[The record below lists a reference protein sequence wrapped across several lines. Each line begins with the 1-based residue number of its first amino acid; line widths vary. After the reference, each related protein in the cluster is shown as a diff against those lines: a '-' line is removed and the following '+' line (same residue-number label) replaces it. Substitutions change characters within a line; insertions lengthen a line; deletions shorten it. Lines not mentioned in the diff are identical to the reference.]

1 MKKIT
6 KEQKYMASLFVIVV
20 TSIILF
26 FYPEL
31 VKYPYSYTSIEEKKN
46 AVEQNNGTLTSNEL
60 AIKGLVNQK
69 EGKTT
74 EENNVNNE
82 ALKLKRN
89 INVDDFKLD
98 IPSLLISLEQKSYD
112 KNLKLTIQYDLIKT
126 VGATQTFGNPEGNP
140 SEPTNPSEQLE
151 GTTPGATPETTPA
164 EGASDPTKTD
174 EANKEIASEGD
185 KTIAGKPVENEETN
199 KKNAKVEFSAEEI
212 EKGVLTIDG
221 LNTTIV
227 PIIVEGKYNDVR
239 SYIKYLDEIG
249 LIEPSS
255 VELSSKEKKVT
266 AKIVL
271 NIFNGE
277 VL

>member
-31 VKYPYSYTSIEEKKN
+31 VKYPYSYTSIEEKKSM
-46 AVEQNNGTLTSNEL
+46 VEENNGTLTSNEL
-60 AIKGLVNQK
+60 AIKGLVSQK

-74 EENNVNNE
+74 EENKVNNE

-126 VGATQTFGNPEGNP
+126 VGATQTFGNPEGDP
-140 SEPTNPSEQLE
+140 SEPTNPSEK
-151 GTTPGATPETTPA
+151 P
-164 EGASDPTKTD
+164 EGAPGSDPAKTD
-174 EANKEIASEGD
+174 EANKETSSEGD
-185 KTIAGKPVENEETN
+185 KTIAGQPVKDEETN

-227 PIIVEGKYNDVR
+227 PIIVEGKYNEVR

-271 NIFNGE
+271 NIFHGE